1 MSKQANPTLIG
12 AFVVGAVALIAMA
25 IIFFGGRQLFT
36 EEEEFI
42 IFFEGTVNG
51 LDVGSSVK
59 FKGVPIG
66 QVSAIYIRLDA
77 GGNKANIPVVISIN
91 RKMLDAEIGHEE
103 TSLIGGKFYEQCIKR
118 GLRAKLEYQSFVTG
132 LLFVELDYYPQMG
145 PPNIKS
151 NSFNLREIPSITS
164 GMNDLWKKASEAL
177 MNISSI
183 NFKEIGDRVNEVL
196 KRVDE
201 GIAEINFKAINGA
214 FVQVEQVGKEVS
226 DRIGPLSEDLTQ
238 TLDNA
243 QNAFGKIEATFKSVD
258 GMLSPDSAL
267 RYQFDE
273 ALQEFSEAS
282 QAVRSLANYL
292 ERNPNAILTGKKYPQ

>member
-12 AFVVGAVALIAMA
+12 AFVVGAVALTAMA
-25 IIFFGGRQLFT
+25 VIFFGGRQLFT
-36 EEEEFI
+36 EEEDFI
-42 IFFEGTVNG
+42 IFFEETVNG

-77 GGNKANIPVVISIN
+77 WENKANIPVVISIN
-91 RKMLDAEIGHEE
+91 RKMLDDEIGRKE
-103 TSLIGGKFYEQCIKR
+103 TSLIGGRFYEQCIKR

-132 LLFVELDYYPQMG
+132 LLFVELDYYPEMG

-151 NSFNLREIPSITS
+151 NSFNLREIPSISS
-164 GMNDLWKKASEAL
+164 GMNDLWKKASKAL
-177 MNISSI
+177 MNIASI
-183 NFKEIGDRVNEVL
+183 NFKEISDRVNDVL
-196 KRVDE
+196 KRVDD
-201 GIAEINFKAINGA
+201 GIAEIDFKAINGA

-226 DRIGPLSEDLTQ
+226 GRIGPLSDDLTS

-243 QNAFGKIEATFKSVD
+243 QSAFGKIEDTFRSVD
-258 GMLSPDSAL
+258 GVLAPDSSF
-267 RYQFDE
+267 RYEFEE